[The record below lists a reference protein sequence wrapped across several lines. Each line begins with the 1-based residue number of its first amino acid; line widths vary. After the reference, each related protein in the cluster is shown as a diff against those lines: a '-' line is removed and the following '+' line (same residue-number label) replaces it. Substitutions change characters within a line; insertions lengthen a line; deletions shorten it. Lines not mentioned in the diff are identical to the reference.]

1 MPVFLEFPVFRTG
14 FMVVLNV
21 CWIKILIGQ
30 SFLFLDSR
38 TSRLQVPPGAETA
51 NRRMYFG
58 SRLFNTTLI
67 QEFTDIESV
76 CERY

>member
-1 MPVFLEFPVFRTG
+1 MPFFIEFLVFRTG

-51 NRRMYFG
+51 NR
-58 SRLFNTTLI
+58 
-67 QEFTDIESV
+67 DIFHVFWEPSF
-76 CERY
+76 

>member
-30 SFLFLDSR
+30 SYLFLDSR
-38 TSRLQVPPGAETA
+38 TSRLQVPSPGAETA
-51 NRRMYFG
+51 NLRIFHVFWEP
-58 SRLFNTTLI
+58 SF
-67 QEFTDIESV
+67 
-76 CERY
+76 